1 MSRARL
7 ALVLS
12 LLFAQLSP
20 SAAHAA
26 DAPEVEALLKK
37 GLELRRAGKDVEALA
52 AFQDAY
58 AKGKSPR
65 ARAQVALAQQALGSW
80 VEAEANLLGAL
91 ETKDEW
97 IEARRAALGTALT
110 DIQTR
115 LGSLELLGGAPGAK
129 VSLNGEPAG
138 SFPLPGPLRVVAG
151 TVAIEVTGDG
161 YLPLQRSVV
170 VPAGGLAR
178 ETLKLARAAGGA
190 VASNPSPSP
199 SPSPVA
205 SASTSP
211 SSNPSPSEGT
221 TDPGNGAPATAAASV
236 SSGRP
241 AYGTWGLVA
250 LGVGAVGLG
259 TGVTGLVIRE
269 GQASRYN
276 SAECLP
282 NNGKTREQN
291 CGDAR
296 SSAASAQSI
305 ATVGFIAGGVG
316 LAASAV
322 LLFILDSEPEAAPV
336 ATAFVGPGELGVALH
351 ARF

>member
-1 MSRARL
+1 MKRALVAL
-7 ALVLS
+7 ALG
-12 LLFAQLSP
+12 LLFAPLSP
-20 SAAHAA
+20 SAALAA
-26 DAPEVEALLKK
+26 DAPEVEALIKK
-37 GLELRRAGKDVEALA
+37 GLELRRSGKDVEALA
-52 AFQDAY
+52 AFQEAY
-58 AKGKSPR
+58 AKGKSSR

-91 ETKDEW
+91 EAKDEW

-110 DIQTR
+110 EIQKR

-129 VSLNGEPAG
+129 VSLNGEPVG
-138 SFPLPGPLRVVAG
+138 SFPLPGPVRVVAG

-178 ETLKLARAAGGA
+178 ESLKLARAAGSA

-199 SPSPVA
+199 SPVA
-205 SASTSP
+205 SAS
-211 SSNPSPSEGT
+211 PSPSPTG
-221 TDPGNGAPATAAASV
+221 GATSPAPSDSPATAAASV

-241 AYGTWGLVA
+241 AYRTWGLVA

-259 TGVTGLVIRE
+259 TGVTGLIIRE

-336 ATAFVGPGELGVALH
+336 ATAFVGPGELGVAVH